1 LANCQRVLPNAD
13 NHPTAPAQ
21 FAANRAIS
29 RSVLG
34 DFLAPESRARFW
46 CLEMSRATMPEA
58 PVDENGDAKL
68 GKCKIRAAW
77 QRGVSAPTG
86 NSVKSE

>member
-1 LANCQRVLPNAD
+1 
-13 NHPTAPAQ
+13 
-21 FAANRAIS
+21 
-29 RSVLG
+29 
-34 DFLAPESRARFW
+34 
-46 CLEMSRATMPEA
+46 MSRATMPEA